1 MQLPEWTKGT
11 RGRNQS
17 HFKLKLLNY
26 ALHHCSIGSILS
38 YIREEGNTMR
48 IGKRHKVLAA
58 LVLTLVGVF
67 FLQSGIVRAQ
77 QDESPIVIGA
87 VISLT
92 GRDAAFGVECLAGI
106 NIAIDEAN
114 AEGGVM
120 GRPLRVE
127 VYDDRSDPIL
137 AAEGVRVLVGEFHP
151 LAIVGSNTSMVTK
164 AAAVAAQGVGVP
176 LVMPEAT
183 NPGIT
188 SIGDCIFRV
197 CFDDPAMANALATFA
212 YDHLGLRKVAILMEE
227 KHDYTLSLA
236 KYFGKRFTE
245 LGGETVI
252 KMGYEAG
259 ETKFGDPLR
268 LIAERNAD
276 AILVSGFYPEAA
288 EILAAAKALKM
299 KVAFLGGDAWE
310 AEGFFSMVG
319 DAITPD
325 SRVYV
330 ASHFSPDLERIK
342 VKGFVASFEEKY
354 KRLPITSSALGYD
367 ACGVIIT
374 AINAASRLTPD
385 AVKKALVG
393 VQYEGVTGHINIDQ
407 TRNTTK
413 RVIIMKAGADHRFS
427 FVESVAGQKA
437 IPNSSDDAVS
447 P

>member
-1 MQLPEWTKGT
+1 MSCGT
-11 RGRNQS
+11 RY
-17 HFKLKLLNY
+17 K
-26 ALHHCSIGSILS
+26 
-38 YIREEGNTMR
+38 T
-48 IGKRHKVLAA
+48 LAA
-58 LVLTLVGVF
+58 LALAFLGVF
-67 FLQSGIVRAQ
+67 FLQSGTVWAQ
-77 QDESPIVIGA
+77 QSNDDDIIIGA
-87 VISLT
+87 VLSLT
-92 GRDAAFGVECLAGI
+92 GRDAAFGVECLAGV
-106 NIAIDEAN
+106 NIAADEAN
-114 AEGGVM
+114 AEGGIGGQSV
-120 GRPLRVE
+120 RIE

-137 AAEGVRVLVGEFHP
+137 AAEGVRVLNQQFHP
-151 LAIVGSNTSMVTK
+151 VAIVGSNTSMVTK

-176 LVMPEAT
+176 LIMPEAT

-212 YDHLGLRKVAILMEE
+212 YDHLKLRKVAILMEE
-227 KHDYTLSLA
+227 RHDYTTSLA
-236 KYFGKRFTE
+236 RSFGKRFTA
-245 LGGETVI
+245 LGGEI
-252 KMGYEAG
+252 ALKMGYEAG
-259 ETKFGDPLR
+259 ETKFDDPLR

-288 EILAAAKALKM
+288 AILSAAKARKM

-319 DAITPD
+319 DAITPE

-330 ASHFSPDLERIK
+330 ASHFSPDLQRIK
-342 VKGFVASFEEKY
+342 VKGFVEAFQEKY

-367 ACGVIIT
+367 ACGVVLT
-374 AINAASRLTPD
+374 ALANAPRPTPA

-393 VQYEGVTGHINIDQ
+393 VQYEGVTGHIKIDD

-427 FVESVAGQKA
+427 FVEAVAGERE
-437 IPNSSDDAVS
+437 IPNKAEEQVS